1 MKDIYSRLS
10 KGFLFSLLAQGGS
23 YAIAFFLAPIYARAM
38 APEEYAIVS
47 FANSLRNI
55 LVMLMPMG
63 VGGAV
68 VYWYNQYLQNKE
80 KQKQS
85 IGGIALLSILY
96 STGWFLLFSVLGKT
110 IIEKGFGDIGLPF
123 IPYGFLIGFSAFLYS
138 FATIPS
144 NLFIAKEKIAL
155 NSILTTLMALAQTSI
170 IILFVAWLKKG
181 AKGQINAVFIAA
193 IISFLV
199 YIFFILKDTHLSFD
213 LKLFK
218 EVSKF
223 SIPFLPH
230 MLFMWVLNLSDRMI
244 ISYYGKEYIKDL
256 GYYSFG
262 YAIGMVMQ
270 GIMGAFNTIWSA
282 VFMREANSNEKAQ
295 EVLGKAGSY
304 GILLLAYFASG
315 LILFSKEAIIIL
327 SSGRYE
333 ESAKYVPPVVL
344 GYFLQGIYMFPGM
357 ALYQLKKTHYF
368 PIITGSGAAI
378 NIIINIFGI
387 PRWGV
392 MTAAVA
398 TAVGFF
404 VMALLSF
411 VFGHFPYPL
420 KYQFLPIFFS
430 FLLLLLSILFVYIIE
445 VNFIAKVVFAFFA
458 GVIILLMWFKDYSV
472 GKKGEQFN
480 S

>member
-1 MKDIYSRLS
+1 MIDIYKRLS
-10 KGFLFSLLAQGGS
+10 KGFLYSLLAQGGS

-38 APEEYAIVS
+38 APEEYAVVS

-68 VYWYNQYLQNKE
+68 VYWYNQYLQDND
-80 KQKQS
+80 KQRRS

-96 STGWFLLFSVLGKT
+96 SSCWFLLFSVLGKT

-123 IPYGFLIGFSAFLYS
+123 FPYGFLIGFSAFLYS
-138 FATIPS
+138 LATIPS

-155 NSILTTLMALAQTSI
+155 NSILSTLMALAQTSI
-170 IILFVAWLKKG
+170 IILFVAYLKKG
-181 AKGQINAVFIAA
+181 AEGQITAVFIAA
-193 IISFLV
+193 IISFVV
-199 YIFFILKDTHLSFD
+199 YVFFVLKDTRLSFD
-213 LKLFK
+213 VKLFK

-270 GIMGAFNTIWSA
+270 GVMGAFNTIWSP

-315 LILFSKEAIIIL
+315 LILFSKETIIIL

-333 ESAKYVPPVVL
+333 DSAKYIPWVVL
-344 GYFLQGIYMFPGM
+344 GYFFQGIYMFPGM
-357 ALYQLKKTHYF
+357 ALYQQKKTHFF
-368 PIITGSGAAI
+368 PIITGCGAAV
-378 NIIINIFGI
+378 NIIINIIGI
-387 PRWGV
+387 SKWGV

-404 VMALLSF
+404 IMALLSF

-420 KYQFLPIFFS
+420 KYRLLPIFFS
-430 FLLLLLSILFVYIIE
+430 FLLLVLSFLFVYILE
-445 VNFIAKVVFAFFA
+445 VNIIIKIVFAFFS
-458 GVIILLMWFKDYSV
+458 GTLSLLMWFKEDYS
-472 GKKGEQFN
+472 GKER
-480 S
+480 